1 MGYAEF
7 DFGAFTRQLE
17 KDSAEILSGGSSS
30 EERISALRLVQERA
44 EEVLGSEPGACLSEI
59 ACGPACGYCCV
70 VNVAVLTPEAESIVA
85 DLRRRLSSEDL
96 ADVSRR
102 LEGLYCRIVGL
113 DDGDRPLL
121 YAPCAFLD
129 ESKNCSIH
137 PVRPL
142 MCRSVTSTDPQACRE
157 AISLQAFGENPTILS
172 NLFQS
177 ALFEHSFI
185 ALSRALARTG
195 NNSSSSTLTASTRQL
210 LLRPPES
217 SPTASL
223 SRSNRN
229 RPQWSS

>member
-17 KDSAEILSGGSSS
+17 MDAAEILSGGSSS
-30 EERISALRLVQERA
+30 EERISALQLVRERA
-44 EEVLGSEPGACLSEI
+44 EGALTLEQGACLSEI
-59 ACGPACGYCCV
+59 ACGPACGHCCV
-70 VNVAVLTPEAESIVA
+70 VNVAVLPPEAESIVA

-96 ADVSRR
+96 TGVARR
-102 LEGLYCRIVGL
+102 LEDLYCRIVGL
-113 DDGDRPLL
+113 DDDDRPLL

-129 ESKNCSIH
+129 ETKSCSIH

-142 MCRSVTSTDPQACRE
+142 MCRSITSTDPQACRE

-185 ALSRALARTG
+185 ALARALARTG

-210 LLRPPES
+210 LLRPPDI
-217 SPTASL
+217 SPGNSL

-229 RPQWSS
+229 RPQ